1 MAKFIFGLQ
10 NVLDVKEKIESQAK
24 QDFANAVAILED
36 QKQKLAELFRRK
48 EELLAHGQE
57 LIKGVLDFREI
68 ENNRL
73 SVKYVEGKIEEQ
85 TVNVNKAEAN
95 VERARRKMA
104 DAMADRKT
112 YEKLRE
118 KAFEEFVAEENR
130 AEGKAVDELTS
141 YKYSIKSDK

>member
-1 MAKFIFGLQ
+1 MNNKEHRLL
-10 NVLDVKEKIESQAK
+10 NVNLRSVDDSEEKM
-24 QDFANAVAILED
+24 IL
-36 QKQKLAELFRRK
+36 
-48 EELLAHGQE
+48 
-57 LIKGVLDFREI
+57 
-68 ENNRL
+68 
-73 SVKYVEGKIEEQ
+73 EGKIEEQ